1 MAADDPIL
9 QAASEVFGYQELRP
23 GQREAIQSVVAG
35 RDTLAVMA
43 TGSGKSAI
51 FALAGRLIGG
61 TTLVISPLLALQRDQ
76 VVAMEVGGRLNALAI
91 NSDCSET
98 ERRQLLAGDPP
109 DLIFLAPEQLAN
121 TDVLGELVRMR
132 PALVA
137 VDEAHLVSQWG
148 QDFRPDYLRIGSAV
162 DALGHPAVLALTATA
177 APPVRDDIVARLGMR
192 DPTVLVT
199 GFDRPNID
207 LAVHSYFTDEGHKLE
222 VVTNDAVDA
231 AHRLGHGIVYGATRK
246 RVEAVAHQLTERGI
260 RAVAYHAGLRPARR
274 QEREEQF
281 REGRVEVVVATIAF
295 GMGIDKPDVRWVY
308 HADVPGSVDEYYQE
322 FGRAGRDGEPAEA
335 TLYFRPE
342 DLRLPKM
349 YASRAGPSVA
359 SLRAVAEALQ
369 RFPQSRDLNA
379 LAEQAGLGRRRTAA
393 AAMALA
399 EAGGLTIGA
408 DGTLTVSGAPD
419 EARSD
424 ASGSSAASGSRDGA
438 AAGVGGSTSLA
449 GDLDDAVAAA
459 ADLVARRRT
468 IERSRIEAME
478 AYRETV
484 GCRWKFVLEY
494 FGEAAAE
501 HCGHCDND
509 DRASDHGAED
519 AAALPFPRGSRVRH
533 AVFGEGEVVG
543 YAGPRILLAFDTHGY
558 KRLDVGLVVEGGLLE
573 IIG

>member
-1 MAADDPIL
+1 MAAAEDPIL
-9 QAASEVFGYQELRP
+9 QAAAEVFGYQDLRP

-51 FALAGRLIGG
+51 FALAGRLLGG

-76 VVAMEVGGRLNALAI
+76 VANMGGGGRLKAVAI
-91 NSDCSET
+91 NSDCSEG
-98 ERRQLLAGDPP
+98 ERRDLLAGDPP
-109 DLIFLAPEQLAN
+109 DLVFLAPEQLAN
-121 TDVLGELVRMR
+121 SDVLRELVRLR
-132 PALVA
+132 PALMA

-148 QDFRPDYLRIGSAV
+148 QDFRPDYLRIGAAV
-162 DALGHPAVLALTATA
+162 ESLGHPAILALTATA

-199 GFDRPNID
+199 GFDRPNIE
-207 LAVHSYFTDEGHKLE
+207 LAVHSYFTDEAHKLE
-222 VVTNDAVDA
+222 VVTNDVVEA
-231 AHRLGHGIVYGATRK
+231 ARHLGHGIVYGATRK
-246 RVEAVAHQLTERGI
+246 RVENLADELAGRGI
-260 RAVAYHAGLRPARR
+260 RAAAYHAGLRPPRR

-281 REGRVEVVVATIAF
+281 RQGDLEVVVATIAF
-295 GMGIDKPDVRWVY
+295 GMGIDKPNVRWVY
-308 HADVPGSVDEYYQE
+308 HADVAGSVDEYYQE

-349 YASRAGPSVA
+349 YASRAGPSGA
-359 SLRAVAEALQ
+359 SLRAVADAVL
-369 RFPQSRDLNA
+369 RFPQAPGLNA
-379 LAEQAGLGRRRTAA
+379 LAEQAGLGRRRTSA

-399 EAGGLTIGA
+399 EAGGLTLGA
-408 DGTLTVSGAPD
+408 DGSI
-419 EARSD
+419 
-424 ASGSSAASGSRDGA
+424 
-438 AAGVGGSTSLA
+438 SLA
-449 GDLDDAVAAA
+449 GDADGAAVGAGRSVSVARDLDEAVAGAA
-459 ADLVARRRT
+459 EIIARRRA

-494 FGEAAAE
+494 FGERAADR
-501 HCGHCDND
+501 CGHCDND
-509 DRASDHGAED
+509 ERADDRAAED
-519 AAALPFPRGSRVRH
+519 DAAPRPFARGSRVRH

-558 KRLDVGLVVEGGLLE
+558 KRLDVGLVMDGGLLE
-573 IIG
+573 PAG